1 MMRSSGG
8 SLGGELELQA
18 RSSAPAR
25 APCPSQGRKRRN
37 MSRRSRYLIDT
48 YAWIEYLIGSKAGA
62 RAKT

>member
-1 MMRSSGG
+1 
-8 SLGGELELQA
+8 
-18 RSSAPAR
+18 
-25 APCPSQGRKRRN
+25 